1 MFPHRIR
8 RNRHLH
14 KRGSYA
20 DFVCAASRVLKRKR
34 NIVYYL
40 SNQGIDAQ
48 TLQRI
53 RHDRPITTATL
64 GKLCEILH
72 CQPGDLLFYTEESEE

>member
-1 MFPHRIR
+1 MPISFAPLRA
-8 RNRHLH
+8 HL
-14 KRGSYA
+14 KENGISY
-20 DFVCAASRVLKRKR
+20 
-34 NIVYYL
+34 YYL

-72 CQPGDLLFYTEESEE
+72 YQPGDLLFYTEESEE

>member
-1 MFPHRIR
+1 MPISFAPLRAYLKENGI
-8 RNRHLH
+8 
-14 KRGSYA
+14 SY
-20 DFVCAASRVLKRKR
+20 
-34 NIVYYL
+34 YYL

-53 RHDRPITTATL
+53 RHDRPITTVTL

>member
-1 MFPHRIR
+1 MPISFAPLRAYLKENGI
-8 RNRHLH
+8 
-14 KRGSYA
+14 SY
-20 DFVCAASRVLKRKR
+20 
-34 NIVYYL
+34 YYL

-72 CQPGDLLFYTEESEE
+72 CQSGDLLLYTEEPEE

>member
-1 MFPHRIR
+1 MPISFAPLRAYLKENGI
-8 RNRHLH
+8 
-14 KRGSYA
+14 SY
-20 DFVCAASRVLKRKR
+20 
-34 NIVYYL
+34 YYL

-72 CQPGDLLFYTEESEE
+72 CQPGDLLFYTKESEE

>member
-1 MFPHRIR
+1 MPISFAPLRAYLKENGI
-8 RNRHLH
+8 
-14 KRGSYA
+14 SY
-20 DFVCAASRVLKRKR
+20 
-34 NIVYYL
+34 YYL

-48 TLQRI
+48 TLPRI
-53 RHDRPITTATL
+53 RPDRPITTATL

>member
-1 MFPHRIR
+1 MPISFAPLRAYLKENGI
-8 RNRHLH
+8 
-14 KRGSYA
+14 SY
-20 DFVCAASRVLKRKR
+20 
-34 NIVYYL
+34 YYL

>member
-1 MFPHRIR
+1 MPISFAPLRAYLKENGI
-8 RNRHLH
+8 
-14 KRGSYA
+14 SY
-20 DFVCAASRVLKRKR
+20 
-34 NIVYYL
+34 YYL

-53 RHDRPITTATL
+53 RHDRSITTATL

-72 CQPGDLLFYTEESEE
+72 CQPGDLLFYMEESEE

>member
-1 MFPHRIR
+1 MPISFAPLRAYLKQNGI
-8 RNRHLH
+8 
-14 KRGSYA
+14 SY
-20 DFVCAASRVLKRKR
+20 
-34 NIVYYL
+34 YYL

-72 CQPGDLLFYTEESEE
+72 CQPGDLLLYTEEPEE